1 MNMRNRIYTPESRPL
16 DFGLRIE
23 TSSCEY
29 DDIKYALIDIKDS
42 LKYLSDKEYE
52 KHRKRN
58 NDIKAI
64 NSIDFGICYIIN
76 TIFKAIKED
85 NIAELTVIYY
95 MLSLSEIDIMNI
107 DYSFYFYFKKI
118 IKILFKI
125 VRKNH
130 NEKFYEKGWI
140 FLMEK
145 YYFKMLY
152 YLYKNADYNMY
163 FYNWTKALDKMAFNS

>member
-23 TSSCEY
+23 TSNCEY

-95 MLSLSEIDIMNI
+95 MISLSEIDN
-107 DYSFYFYFKKI
+107 
-118 IKILFKI
+118 
-125 VRKNH
+125 
-130 NEKFYEKGWI
+130 
-140 FLMEK
+140 
-145 YYFKMLY
+145 
-152 YLYKNADYNMY
+152 
-163 FYNWTKALDKMAFNS
+163 

>member
-76 TIFKAIKED
+76 TIFKAIKYLKNYKD
-85 NIAELTVIYY
+85 EL
-95 MLSLSEIDIMNI
+95 
-107 DYSFYFYFKKI
+107 
-118 IKILFKI
+118 
-125 VRKNH
+125 
-130 NEKFYEKGWI
+130 
-140 FLMEK
+140 
-145 YYFKMLY
+145 
-152 YLYKNADYNMY
+152 
-163 FYNWTKALDKMAFNS
+163 